1 MSVIA
6 NSAVL
11 VRLSIGV
18 WGASKRNKELEHEV
32 ALNKKANP
40 KAMRMYDN
48 LMVGSTGHSD
58 IQKYAAGSRLWH
70 NTMTLPWDERGYR
83 LCPIS
88 LFLDYK
94 SQHNLKR
101 VGFEHLVDTFR
112 VKYFSYRETAEEH
125 RGEMFNEL
133 DYPPVSEVMGKF
145 YWDFASV
152 PVPESGHFCVDLPAQ
167 EMEELKLSCD
177 AEVERK
183 VAEASKENE
192 KRILKE
198 LQGISAKCTDEEDHE
213 NFEDDNRRW
222 HDTFVSNPL
231 DLCRMLKHMNLTD
244 DPKIEEA
251 RQRLEDIMVGKTK
264 EMFKDSSTVRKTVK
278 EEVDSII
285 NSYDW

>member
-32 ALNKKANP
+32 ARNKNASP

-58 IQKYAAGSRLWH
+58 IQKYAAGARLWH
-70 NTMTLPWDERGYR
+70 NTLTLPWDERGYR
-83 LCPIS
+83 LCPTS

-94 SQHNLKR
+94 SQHNLKEA
-101 VGFEHLVDTFR
+101 GFNKLVDTFR
-112 VKYFSYRETAEEH
+112 VKYFSYRETAEQH
-125 RGEMFNEL
+125 RGEMFNEH

-198 LQGISAKCTDEEDHE
+198 LQGISAKCTATENEEDEE
-213 NFEDDNRRW
+213 NKRW

-231 DLCRMLKHMNLTD
+231 NLCRMLKHMNLTD

-264 EMFKDSSTVRKTVK
+264 EMFKDSPTVRKTVK